1 MLILE
6 ELWRRSGGVL
16 EELWRRCGG
25 GLEEVWGSSGGGLE
39 CSGGGLE
46 ELWRRSGEE
55 GCNLGL
61 DWPKVQ
67 CSKTDHGSMV
77 ISALNGTTWIG
88 PKYNTFAKFALQLLN
103 VFAASIGEVCNCRQ
117 KQGVDGCV
125 KIARSQD

>member
-25 GLEEVWGSSGGGLE
+25 GLEEVWGSFGGGLE
-39 CSGGGLE
+39 A
-46 ELWRRSGEE
+46 LWRRSRGALEE
-55 GCNLGL
+55 V
-61 DWPKVQ
+61 WRRVA
-67 CSKTDHGSMV
+67 
-77 ISALNGTTWIG
+77 IWAWIG
-88 PKYNTFAKFALQLLN
+88 QKCNTFAKFALQLLN